1 MGQQS
6 LSSEEKDGAHRFF
19 SFSPGFCEVSTCGR
33 AMTLICNTATRRGFI
48 ELQRHSRVG
57 NFMSSSY
64 EIDDDSD
71 DGGGESLLD
80 LTELG

>member
-6 LSSEEKDGAHRFF
+6 LSSEGKDGAHRFF
-19 SFSPGFCEVSTCGR
+19 FPRDFVKFPRGR
-33 AMTLICNTATRRGFI
+33 VMTLICNTATRRGFI
-48 ELQRHSRVG
+48 ELQRHSHVG

-71 DGGGESLLD
+71 DGVGESLLD

>member
-19 SFSPGFCEVSTCGR
+19 FPGIFPLVR

-48 ELQRHSRVG
+48 ELQRHSRAG

-64 EIDDDSD
+64 EIDDDSN
-71 DGGGESLLD
+71 DGDGESLLD

>member
-1 MGQQS
+1 
-6 LSSEEKDGAHRFF
+6 
-19 SFSPGFCEVSTCGR
+19 
-33 AMTLICNTATRRGFI
+33 MTLICSTAARRGFI
-48 ELQRHSRVG
+48 ELQRHSHAG

-71 DGGGESLLD
+71 DGVSESLLD